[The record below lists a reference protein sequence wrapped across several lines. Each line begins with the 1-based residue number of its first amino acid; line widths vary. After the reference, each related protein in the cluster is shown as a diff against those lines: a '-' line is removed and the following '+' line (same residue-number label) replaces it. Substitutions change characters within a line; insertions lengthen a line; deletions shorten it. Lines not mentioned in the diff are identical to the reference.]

1 MTDKVIL
8 HLTTSTFC
16 MNYKDVIDFLK
27 PNQTKKMTIRNWYMN
42 AVWNKLWLEPTLFF
56 CCLDH
61 ILNLFCL
68 LLSVQGSYKRFL
80 LVRKNDCMVLIKYE
94 RVTSISR
101 KKKTKIKIC
110 RSVQV
115 LTIIQLTTSIFFS
128 PFTYLHDTLQE

>member
-1 MTDKVIL
+1 
-8 HLTTSTFC
+8 
-16 MNYKDVIDFLK
+16 
-27 PNQTKKMTIRNWYMN
+27 
-42 AVWNKLWLEPTLFF
+42 
-56 CCLDH
+56 
-61 ILNLFCL
+61 
-68 LLSVQGSYKRFL
+68 
-80 LVRKNDCMVLIKYE
+80 MVLIKYE